1 MRHSAICLEHCS
13 RGRPRVQAFAPGR
26 VNLVGEHT
34 DYNGGL
40 CLPFAIERGVTVTA
54 DPLPGGAIE
63 AHALDLGE
71 SDSFELGGATER
83 APGPRGARA
92 FPVGGGRGAGP
103 PGWRAFVRG
112 AVAELTRAGI
122 ELRPCRLDITGDVP
136 RGAGLSSSAALSVS
150 LCLAL
155 CAVAGAEP
163 PGRIE
168 LARLCSRIERDWC
181 GAETGLLDQLASLF
195 GERGRALRIDM
206 RGPEIEPVPLEL
218 GDHVLATLDSGAE
231 RSVAA
236 SGYNERREE
245 CRAACRALGVE
256 SLRDAESHE
265 GLPEPLGRRVR
276 HVLSENERVDA
287 AVAALA
293 AGDLEELGRL
303 LDASHRSLRD
313 DYEVSVPAVEEAV
326 SACKE
331 AGALGARIMGGG
343 FGGSVLA
350 LFPPGASRRRRG
362 AGGARAGRGPRRSRR
377 GARGAFRGAAA
388 PPALAPRPAAR

>member
-1 MRHSAICLEHCS
+1 MRHSAIRLEHTS
-13 RGRPRVQAFAPGR
+13 RGRPGVQAFAPGR
-26 VNLVGEHT
+26 VNLIGEHT

-40 CLPFAIERGVTVTA
+40 CLPFAIDRGMTVA
-54 DPLPGGAIE
+54 AEPLPGGGIE
-63 AHALDLGE
+63 AQALDLGE
-71 SDSFELGGATER
+71 SDSFEPGGALEAG
-83 APGPRGARA
+83 APGPREGDRSAPGDEPPPR
-92 FPVGGGRGAGP
+92 RGAGP

-112 AVAELTRAGI
+112 AAAELTREGI
-122 ELRPCRLDITGDVP
+122 ELRPCRLHITGDVP

-195 GERGRALRIDM
+195 GERERALRIDL
-206 RGPEIEPVPLEL
+206 RGPEIEPIPLEL
-218 GDHVLATLDSGAE
+218 EDHVLATLDSGPE

-245 CRAACRALGVE
+245 CRAACRALGIE

-287 AVAALA
+287 AVTALA
-293 AGDLEELGRL
+293 AGDLRELGRL

-313 DYEVSVPAVEEAV
+313 DYEVSVPAVEDAV
-326 SACKE
+326 KACKE

-350 LFPPGASRRRRG
+350 LFPPGA
-362 AGGARAGRGPRRSRR
+362 
-377 GARGAFRGAAA
+377 A
-388 PPALAPRPAAR
+388 PPAGAELVEPGPGAALAA

>member
-1 MRHSAICLEHCS
+1 MRHSAIRLEHSS
-13 RGRPRVQAFAPGR
+13 RGRPGVQAFAPGR
-26 VNLVGEHT
+26 VNLIGEHT

-40 CLPFAIERGVTVTA
+40 CLPFAIHRGVTVTA
-54 DPLPGGAIE
+54 DPLPGDWIE
-63 AHALDLGE
+63 VHALDMAERDRFELAGAIDTRVPGSRE
-71 SDSFELGGATER
+71 SDRSAPGATPS
-83 APGPRGARA
+83 PGPGT
-92 FPVGGGRGAGP
+92 GP
-103 PGWRAFVRG
+103 PGWRSFVRG
-112 AVAELTRAGI
+112 AVGELNRAGV
-122 ELRPCRLDITGDVP
+122 ELRPCRLEIEGDVP

-155 CAVAGAEP
+155 CAVAGATP

-168 LARLCSRIERDWC
+168 LARICSRIENDWC

-206 RGPEIEPVPLEL
+206 RGPRIEPVPLALE
-218 GDHVLATLDSGAE
+218 DHVLAVVDSGAG
-231 RSVAA
+231 RSLAA
-236 SGYNERREE
+236 SGYNERRKE

-265 GLPEPLGRRVR
+265 GLPDPLGRRVR

-293 AGDLEELGRL
+293 AGDLAGLGGL

-313 DYEVSVPAVEEAV
+313 DYEVSVPAVEETV
-326 SACKE
+326 KACKE

-350 LFPPGASRRRRG
+350 LFPPGAE
-362 AGGARAGRGPRRSRR
+362 
-377 GARGAFRGAAA
+377 
-388 PPALAPRPAAR
+388 PPAGAERVEPGPGASLEPGPGASVEPAV

>member
-1 MRHSAICLEHCS
+1 MRHSAIRLEHSS
-13 RGRPRVQAFAPGR
+13 RGRPGVQAFAPGR
-26 VNLVGEHT
+26 VNLIGEHT

-40 CLPFAIERGVTVTA
+40 CLPFAIQRGVTVAA
-54 DPLPGGAIE
+54 DPLPGDWIE
-63 AHALDLGE
+63 VHALDMGE
-71 SDSFELGGATER
+71 RERFELAEAIGT
-83 APGPRGARA
+83 
-92 FPVGGGRGAGP
+92 GGGRRPEPDAGRRAP
-103 PGWRAFVRG
+103 RGGDAPGWRAFVRG

-122 ELRPCRLDITGDVP
+122 RLRPCRLEIEGDVP

-155 CAVAGAEP
+155 CAVAGAKP
-163 PGRIE
+163 PGRIA
-168 LARLCSRIERDWC
+168 LARICSRIENDWC
-181 GAETGLLDQLASLF
+181 GAETGLLDQLASLS

-206 RGPEIEPVPLEL
+206 RGPRIEPVPLEL
-218 GDHVLATLDSGAE
+218 ADHVLAVVDSGAG

-245 CRAACRALGVE
+245 CRAACRALGIE

-265 GLPEPLGRRVR
+265 GLPDPLGRRVR

-293 AGDLEELGRL
+293 AGDLAGLGRL

-313 DYEVSVPAVEEAV
+313 DYEVSVPAVEETV
-326 SACKE
+326 KACKE

-350 LFPPGASRRRRG
+350 LFPPGAE
-362 AGGARAGRGPRRSRR
+362 
-377 GARGAFRGAAA
+377 
-388 PPALAPRPAAR
+388 PPAGAEHVEPGPGASVEPGPGASVEPAV

>member
-1 MRHSAICLEHCS
+1 MRHSAICLEHTS
-13 RGRPRVQAFAPGR
+13 GGRPSVQAFAPGR
-26 VNLVGEHT
+26 VNLIGEHT

-40 CLPFAIERGVTVTA
+40 CLPFAIHRGVTVSA
-54 DPLPGGAIE
+54 DPLPGGIE
-63 AHALDLGE
+63 AHALDLAE
-71 SDSFELGGATER
+71 RDRFELGDSPQ
-83 APGPRGARA
+83 APGGGAQ
-92 FPVGGGRGAGP
+92 
-103 PGWRAFVRG
+103 GWRAFVRG
-112 AVAELTRAGI
+112 AVAELTGTGI
-122 ELRPCRLDITGDVP
+122 ALRPCRLEIEGDVP

-163 PGRIE
+163 PDRIE
-168 LARLCSRIERDWC
+168 LARICSRIERDWC
-181 GAETGLLDQLASLF
+181 GADTGLLDQLASLF
-195 GERGRALRIDM
+195 GEQGCALRIDM
-206 RGPEIEPVPLEL
+206 RGPVVEPVPLEL
-218 GDHVLATLDSGAE
+218 GDHVLAALDSGAE

-245 CRAACRALGVE
+245 CRAACRTLGVE

-293 AGDLEELGRL
+293 AGDLAGLGRL

-326 SACKE
+326 EACKE
-331 AGALGARIMGGG
+331 AGALGARIMGAG

-350 LFPPGASRRRRG
+350 LFPPGAEPPAG
-362 AGGARAGRGPRRSRR
+362 AERVEPGP
-377 GARGAFRGAAA
+377 GAA
-388 PPALAPRPAAR
+388 LAV

>member
-1 MRHSAICLEHCS
+1 MRHSEIRLEHTS
-13 RGRPRVQAFAPGR
+13 GGRPRVQAFAPGR
-26 VNLVGEHT
+26 VNLIGEHT
-34 DYNGGL
+34 DYNAGL
-40 CLPFAIERGVTVTA
+40 CLPFAIERGVSVAA
-54 DPLPGGAIE
+54 DPLPGAQIE
-63 AHALDLGE
+63 ALALDLGE
-71 SDSFELGGATER
+71 RDVLELGGAVE
-83 APGPRGARA
+83 A
-92 FPVGGGRGAGP
+92 GAGP

-112 AVAELTRAGI
+112 AVAELTRSGV
-122 ELRPCRLDITGDVP
+122 EVRPCRLEITGDLP

-163 PGRIE
+163 PGRVE

-206 RGPEIEPVPLEL
+206 RALTIQPVPLEL
-218 GDHVLATLDSGAE
+218 GDHVLAALDSGAG
-231 RSVAA
+231 RSIAT

-245 CRAACRALGVE
+245 CRAACRALGVD
-256 SLRDAESHE
+256 SLRDAEGSE

-276 HVLSENERVDA
+276 HVLSENARVDA

-293 AGDLEELGRL
+293 AGDVEGLGPL
-303 LDASHRSLRD
+303 LDDSHRSLRD

-326 SACKE
+326 KACKE
-331 AGALGARIMGGG
+331 AGAIGARIMGGG

-350 LFPPGASRRRRG
+350 LFPPRAEPPAGAVRVEP
-362 AGGARAGRGPRRSRR
+362 GP
-377 GARGAFRGAAA
+377 GAAV
-388 PPALAPRPAAR
+388 AA

>member
-1 MRHSAICLEHCS
+1 MRHSAIRLVHAP
-13 RGRPRVQAFAPGR
+13 GDRPAVQAFAPGR

-34 DYNGGL
+34 DYNDGL
-40 CLPFAIERGVTVTA
+40 CLPLAIDRGVTVAA
-54 DPLPGGAIE
+54 DPLRGGSIE
-63 AHALDLGE
+63 AHALDLDECDAFEPGADLVPGE
-71 SDSFELGGATER
+71 DR
-83 APGPRGARA
+83 
-92 FPVGGGRGAGP
+92 
-103 PGWRAFVRG
+103 GWRQFVRG
-112 AVAELTRAGI
+112 AAAELSREGI
-122 ELRPCRLDITGDVP
+122 DLRPCRLRISGDVP

-155 CAVAGAEP
+155 CAVAGAEQP
-163 PGRIE
+163 ERLL

-195 GERGRALRIDM
+195 GERGHALRIDM

-218 GDHVLATLDSGAE
+218 EGHMLATLDSGAR
-231 RSVAA
+231 RSLAA

-245 CRAACRALGVE
+245 CRAACRALGVD
-256 SLRDAESHE
+256 SLRDAGGHE

-287 AVAALA
+287 AVAALG
-293 AGDLEELGRL
+293 AGDLAELGRL

-313 DYEVSVPAVEEAV
+313 DYEVSVPEVERAIEA
-326 SACKE
+326 CRE

-350 LFPPGASRRRRG
+350 LFPPGAEPPSG
-362 AGGARAGRGPRRSRR
+362 AVRVEPGP
-377 GARGAFRGAAA
+377 GAALA
-388 PPALAPRPAAR
+388 APRASR

>member
-1 MRHSAICLEHCS
+1 MRHSAIRLVHA
-13 RGRPRVQAFAPGR
+13 RGERPAVQAFAPGR
-26 VNLVGEHT
+26 VNLIGEHT

-40 CLPFAIERGVTVTA
+40 CLPFAIDRGVIVGA
-54 DPLPGGAIE
+54 DPLPDGGIE
-63 AHALDLGE
+63 AHALDLE
-71 SDSFELGGATER
+71 ERDRFELGGDLEPAT
-83 APGPRGARA
+83 
-92 FPVGGGRGAGP
+92 GGG
-103 PGWRAFVRG
+103 WRQFVRG
-112 AVAELTRAGI
+112 SVAELGRAGI
-122 ELRPCRLDITGDVP
+122 ALRPCSLWIAGDVP

-163 PGRIE
+163 PPRVE

-206 RGPEIEPVPLEL
+206 RGLGIEPVPLVL

-231 RSVAA
+231 RSVAT

-245 CRAACRALGVE
+245 CRAACRAMGIE
-256 SLRDAESHE
+256 SLRDAERHE
-265 GLPEPLGRRVR
+265 GLPEPLDRRVR

-293 AGDLEELGRL
+293 AGDLAELGRL

-326 SACKE
+326 TACKE

-350 LFPPGASRRRRG
+350 LFPPKTNPPTGAVAVEPGPGAALVS
-362 AGGARAGRGPRRSRR
+362 AGGMQPR
-377 GARGAFRGAAA
+377 
-388 PPALAPRPAAR
+388 